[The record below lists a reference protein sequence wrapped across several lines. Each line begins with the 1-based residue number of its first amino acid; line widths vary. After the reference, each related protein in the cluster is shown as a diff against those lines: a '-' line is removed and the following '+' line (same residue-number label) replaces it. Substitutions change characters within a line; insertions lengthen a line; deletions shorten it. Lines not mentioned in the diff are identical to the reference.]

1 MKAVILAGGKGT
13 RLGELTKE
21 IPKPMLPIS
30 GKPLL
35 EYQIEWLKSYNIN
48 DIWITV
54 NHLKESILDYFW
66 KGENHGVNIRYYEE
80 SEPLGTVGGIKALE
94 KELQEDFIVVY
105 GDIMVKMHLGYLM
118 NFHQQKKSDLTLV
131 VHPNDHPYDS
141 DLVETNSQER
151 ITCFHSKPHLPDKY
165 YGNLVNA
172 GVYVMSPIIFDYLEL
187 GKKADFGK
195 DIFPKI
201 TDKIRMFG
209 YNTSE
214 YLKDMGTPER
224 LKKVTFDLESGR
236 IKRKSYEFPQKAI
249 FLDRD
254 GVINDDTEFIHRPE
268 DFKLYNHTAKAIRK
282 INQSDF
288 LAVVATNQSVVAR
301 NLCTEE
307 ELKLIHNKMEQDLG
321 HEHAWID
328 RIYYCPHHPDK
339 GFPEENEVYK
349 IDCECRKPK
358 PGMLIQGAKEYHID
372 LSSSYMIG
380 DNERDIAAGKA
391 AGCITVGV
399 ATGKGLDSASLL
411 PDYFFSDLAEA
422 VDFIIDDPLRPTA
435 DSIFKRIDF
444 SKKPFVIS
452 IGGNTQSGKSTLAT
466 YLSMFLKKQGK
477 SVLKIELDD
486 WILPKS
492 KRKKDHDVL
501 HNFQHE
507 KMVSDLIKI
516 LKGGAISTDGYARHP
531 KRNAIP
537 KTYRYNLEDIII
549 IEGVIALSSAT
560 ILEVSDLKIFKK
572 IEEAE
577 HKKRVY
583 SHLKWK
589 GYHQNDINTL
599 WAERKQKEYDL
610 INPTEQFADCVF

>member
-21 IPKPMLPIS
+21 IPKPMIPIC

-35 EYQIEWLKSYNIN
+35 EYQIEWLKRYEIK

-54 NHLKESILDYFW
+54 NYLKESILDYFW

-94 KELQEDFIVVY
+94 KELNEDFIVVY
-105 GDIMVKMHLGYLM
+105 GDVMVNMHLGYLI

-141 DLVETNSQER
+141 DLLETNEDGR
-151 ITCFHSKPHLPDKY
+151 ITLFHPKPHSPGKY

-172 GVYVMSPIIFDYLEL
+172 GVYIMSPVVFDYLKKD
-187 GKKADFGK
+187 KKADFGK

-201 TDKIRMFG
+201 TDKIHMYG

-224 LKKVTFDLESGR
+224 LKKVSFDLESGR
-236 IKRKSYEFPQKAI
+236 IIRKSYEFPQKAI

-254 GVINDDTEFIHRPE
+254 GVINDDTELIHRPE
-268 DFKLYNHTAKAIRK
+268 DFKLYNHTARAIRK

-288 LAVVATNQSVVAR
+288 LAIVATNQSVVAR

-307 ELKLIHNKMEQDLG
+307 ELKIIHNKMEQDLG
-321 HEHAWID
+321 HEHAWLD

-399 ATGKGLDSASLL
+399 ATGKGLDTTKLL
-411 PDYFFSDLAEA
+411 PDYFFNDLKEA
-422 VDFIIDDPLRPTA
+422 VDFIIDDPLKDTV
-435 DSIFKRIDF
+435 DIIISKIDF
-444 SKKPFVIS
+444 GKKPFIIS

-466 YLSMFLKKQGK
+466 YLKYTLEKKRIK
-477 SVLKIELDD
+477 VLRIELDN
-486 WILPKS
+486 WIIPHS
-492 KRKKDHDVL
+492 KRNKHHDVML
-501 HNFQHE
+501 NFQHE
-507 KMVSDLIKI
+507 KLVSDLVKI
-516 LKGGAISTDGYARHP
+516 LKGGAITTEGYARHP
-531 KRNAIP
+531 KRNPIP

-549 IEGVIALSSAT
+549 IEGVIALKSDT

-572 IEEAE
+572 IKASE

-583 SHLKWK
+583 AYLKWK
-589 GYHQNDINTL
+589 GYIEKDIDNI

-610 INPTEQFADCVF
+610 INLTEQFADLVV